1 MMNCIKKCPGS
12 GGFSFSCNAIKL
24 SHDARFLFKEVDSY
38 KEFGFFDFCMVQLI
52 ANGINSM
59 WINDFEKG
67 NSLMDRRLGRIK
79 TEFKDGIAPVIYCN
93 SLQAPGSQDN
103 LFPDFRICHRKRE
116 TAGRQRIKKS
126 RKTLD
131 TV

>member
-1 MMNCIKKCPGS
+1 
-12 GGFSFSCNAIKL
+12 
-24 SHDARFLFKEVDSY
+24 
-38 KEFGFFDFCMVQLI
+38 
-52 ANGINSM
+52 M